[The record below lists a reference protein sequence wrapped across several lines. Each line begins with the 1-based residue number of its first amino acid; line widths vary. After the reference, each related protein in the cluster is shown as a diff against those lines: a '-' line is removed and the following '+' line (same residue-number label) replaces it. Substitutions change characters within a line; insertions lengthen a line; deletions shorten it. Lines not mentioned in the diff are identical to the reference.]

1 MLQTV
6 GNLFELFGGLLAR
19 QNDRDNRARLLRRC
33 FGNSRLYCRGCVPFD
48 GRLRIAHNAVFLRH
62 IAPLKVFLPCV
73 AAFHKIAVFRKAAFF
88 LRGGVSSKG
97 DRVNAV
103 FPFSGHLHHAGFVKV
118 IIAQFAG
125 CVYFGDMHEKVLVI
139 GKVNELPDILKTVLS
154 LRGCVQ
160 RGNPGSVKGF
170 QSCRK
175 EIQLVHLCRA
185 YHVIRQGNVSV
196 LPVRV
201 AVNEKVLR
209 VVCGNADALHGFVK
223 LLFGGGHGKP
233 VAARFSRFKTGAAVN
248 QDCKL
253 FRFLSRFGSRCS
265 GGNVGGGLL
274 DFLALYGVAR

>member
-1 MLQTV
+1 M
-6 GNLFELFGGLLAR
+6 
-19 QNDRDNRARLLRRC
+19 
-33 FGNSRLYCRGCVPFD
+33 
-48 GRLRIAHNAVFLRH
+48 
-62 IAPLKVFLPCV
+62 FLPCV
-73 AAFHKIAVFRKAAFF
+73 AAFHKVAVFRKAAFF
-88 LRGGVSSKG
+88 LCGGVSSKG
-97 DRVNAV
+97 DKVNAV
-103 FPFSGHLHHAGFVKV
+103 FPFSGHLYHAGFVKV

-125 CVYFGDMHEKVLVI
+125 IMYFGDMHEKVLVI
-139 GKVNELPDILKTVLS
+139 GKVNELPDILKTIPA

-175 EIQLVHLCRA
+175 EVQLVHLCRA

-201 AVNEKVLR
+201 AVNEKFLR

-233 VAARFSRFKTGAAVN
+233 VATRFSRFKTGAAVN

>member
-1 MLQTV
+1 M
-6 GNLFELFGGLLAR
+6 
-19 QNDRDNRARLLRRC
+19 
-33 FGNSRLYCRGCVPFD
+33 
-48 GRLRIAHNAVFLRH
+48 
-62 IAPLKVFLPCV
+62 
-73 AAFHKIAVFRKAAFF
+73 
-88 LRGGVSSKG
+88 
-97 DRVNAV
+97 
-103 FPFSGHLHHAGFVKV
+103 HHAGFVKV

-139 GKVNELPDILKTVLS
+139 GKVNELPDILKTIPA

>member
-1 MLQTV
+1 M
-6 GNLFELFGGLLAR
+6 
-19 QNDRDNRARLLRRC
+19 
-33 FGNSRLYCRGCVPFD
+33 
-48 GRLRIAHNAVFLRH
+48 
-62 IAPLKVFLPCV
+62 FLPCV

-201 AVNEKVLR
+201 AVNEKFLR
-209 VVCGNADALHGFVK
+209 IVCGNADALHGFVK
-223 LLFGGGHGKP
+223 FFLCGGHG
-233 VAARFSRFKTGAAVN
+233 
-248 QDCKL
+248 
-253 FRFLSRFGSRCS
+253 
-265 GGNVGGGLL
+265 
-274 DFLALYGVAR
+274 